1 MNPVAK
7 LRPPCLPLIDR
18 SVIMSRSGDDDWG
31 TPAPVDPS
39 STFCTLDTAQSR
51 VSTRREDSRI
61 SLWPRYVAVQLCHV
75 LGLVN

>member
-39 STFCTLDTAQSR
+39 STFVLWTQPSLDAS
-51 VSTRREDSRI
+51 
-61 SLWPRYVAVQLCHV
+61 
-75 LGLVN
+75 